1 MIEQGKIILLDNDK
15 SYIVVS
21 TAELDGNK
29 YLLLINEEDQTD
41 IKICIEEDDEYGK
54 KVVLL
59 NDNEDISQ
67 ILKALYKNGMEEYNK
82 NVPEEDKI
90 SDNQNNE

>member
-90 SDNQNNE
+90 SDGQNNE